1 MKRSFFTICL
11 LAFLVSFLFS
21 CGELDYADREYYK
34 QEVYIINSE
43 STSATEREIVNIQ
56 MHTFVDTLK
65 ILNDAYDMD
74 TIWDTN
80 TYESSVV
87 FKVGI
92 GGSQFAQ
99 TDIEVLVAFDQ
110 EQINDYNI
118 LNNLECRL
126 PDEEDYTT
134 NVAFDSQKGG
144 FPVVIKK
151 GTASSS
157 LIFTF
162 KLVRDDKKNPC
173 AKFLNYAI
181 PLKIVGVSED
191 LEISR
196 QYNKF
201 MVAQFT
207 TDISRT
213 VNWSGYPIPSIPPG
227 RYCSVRLQGN
237 AAENTDK
244 QTGTHFV
251 WKYILPL
258 EDPNTP
264 EEEKDP
270 TLKGEYMVFGT
281 GIWSWSYWGYH
292 DAGWMWNLLE
302 LNDEVAG
309 TYTLKPILQGDVNF
323 PAPTF
328 TYGSI
333 QGSTEDS
340 KYDPKLK
347 QVTLHYLNVINQEY
361 NDVLTYV
368 GEPVL
373 DVCQEGDVASYMPR
387 SWAELKSKGY
397 KYWVPEDK

>member
-1 MKRSFFTICL
+1 MKKIIL
-11 LAFLVSFLFS
+11 LNSIFVGLTLTMLS
-21 CGELDYADREYYK
+21 CGKLDYEDREYYK

-65 ILNDAYDMD
+65 IINDSYDTD
-74 TIWDTN
+74 TIWDMN
-80 TYESSVV
+80 SYESPVV
-87 FKVGI
+87 FTIGM

-99 TDIEVLVAFDQ
+99 SDVEVLVAFDQ
-110 EQINDYNI
+110 ELIDDYNT
-118 LNNLECRL
+118 LNNLECHL
-126 PDEEDYTT
+126 PDKSVYTT
-134 NVAFDSQKGG
+134 NIPYDEAKGG
-144 FPVVIKK
+144 FPVIIKE
-151 GTASSS
+151 GTSSS
-157 LIFTF
+157 ALVFTF
-162 KLVRDDKKNPC
+162 KLERDDKEEPC
-173 AKFLNYAI
+173 ADFMDYAI
-181 PLKIVGVSED
+181 PLKIVSASDDVA
-191 LEISR
+191 ISR
-196 QYNKF
+196 QYNTF

-227 RYCSVRLQGN
+227 RYHSVRLQGN

-244 QTGTHFV
+244 RTQQQFV

-258 EDPNTP
+258 EDPDTP
-264 EEEKDP
+264 EDQKDP
-270 TLKGEYMVFGT
+270 NLKGKYMVFGT
-281 GIWSWSYWGYH
+281 GIWSWSYWAYH

-309 TYTLKPILQGDVNF
+309 TYTLSPILQGDVNF

-333 QGSTEDS
+333 QGVTEDS

-368 GEPVL
+368 GEPIL
-373 DVCQEGDVASYMPR
+373 DLCQEGDVAGFLPH